1 MMVFL
6 RIVILLH
13 LLFEQDLF
21 SENRFPLFR
30 IILQAERDRMTGRGR
45 DAGNNTVQTQSKT
58 QCPDASV
65 LMLSSRRAGA
75 KNGPRSKP
83 GPLFSHSLHQAA
95 ICSACHCEI

>member
-30 IILQAERDRMTGRGR
+30 IMLQAERDRMTGRGR
-45 DAGNNTVQTQSKT
+45 DASNNTVQTQSKT
-58 QCPDASV
+58 QCPDAS
-65 LMLSSRRAGA
+65 SPDAFKPPRWCKKRAPEQTGA
-75 KNGPRSKP
+75 SVFARPAP
-83 GPLFSHSLHQAA
+83 GSYLLRVPL
-95 ICSACHCEI
+95 